1 MRLSTLVT
9 EINTRALIGSHCPI
23 CLPGLVAVE
32 TMPSWTSGRSAS
44 GARLDGFGP
53 SLALQRR
60 PAQGNKSHLLLAW
73 VYCPP
78 TLHKGERTSRA
89 GEGHPLGSIPEA
101 SGRTG
106 LPTFHRQRVALRTVV
121 FTVSAN
127 VSTVSTPPSLQT
139 LGVNTGTIERIET
152 YGAHLLGLVSH
163 GCVAR
168 SHQPDDL

>member
-32 TMPSWTSGRSAS
+32 TRPSWTSGRSAS

-89 GEGHPLGSIPEA
+89 GEGHRWAQFRKQAGERGPSHIPPPEGSAEN
-101 SGRTG
+101 RC
-106 LPTFHRQRVALRTVV
+106 FHRLRERFNCFNT
-121 FTVSAN
+121 SQ
-127 VSTVSTPPSLQT
+127 PPDV
-139 LGVNTGTIERIET
+139 GRKHWHDR
-152 YGAHLLGLVSH
+152 AH
-163 GCVAR
+163 
-168 SHQPDDL
+168 